1 MSEISEINEKGR
13 DVSDESIEADFSD
26 ELDSNYESYL
36 QEGKKSE
43 NTDTVENYDD
53 TDEENEIDNLDE
65 ELDRKYD
72 EYISSG
78 KTDIGEE
85 KERYIED
92 SGWSQDIVE
101 KIDSDE
107 QYDIYKNAEL
117 HEEEVNGRK
126 CLVKDIDYD
135 YIDEKTGM
143 TNKELMEKG
152 RSPIDSKTGEKIELH
167 HMGQDYDSPFAEL
180 DENSEHG
187 DGNHKIL
194 HPKTDNSWRNNEEL
208 KNQYQIDRKEHWKQR
223 STEA

>member
-1 MSEISEINEKGR
+1 MSEISEINEIGS
-13 DVSDESIEADFSD
+13 DVSDESIETDFSD

-43 NTDTVENYDD
+43 NTDTYENYDD
-53 TDEENEIDNLDE
+53 TVEENIIDNLDE

-101 KIDSDE
+101 KIDGDE

-135 YIDEKTGM
+135 YVDEKTGM

-180 DENSEHG
+180 EYVPAEHFVHI
-187 DGNHKIL
+187 DD
-194 HPKTDNSWRNNEEL
+194 PSWEL
-208 KNQYQIDRKEHWKQR
+208 YPSWH
-223 STEA
+223 

>member
-13 DVSDESIEADFSD
+13 DVSDESIDADFSD

-72 EYISSG
+72 EYISSD

-187 DGNHKIL
+187 NGNHKIL